1 MSATQSTNGSRIKLG
16 VSLRN
21 LNASQLTYYVTR
33 NLNTASKLNMVDD
46 CIIFFD
52 QVSPSPFKTLFST
65 MNGSELW
72 DFDGT
77 LITTDISTTL
87 SAQKAVNSARTFF
100 YVWDLEWSRRNRSQG
115 DYDYNIKAFT
125 DENIEL
131 IARSKSHAT
140 AISNFC
146 NRKVKH
152 IVDDFDINQLMKV
165 INNE

>member
-1 MSATQSTNGSRIKLG
+1 MKLG
-16 VSLRN
+16 ISLRN
-21 LNASQLTYYVTR
+21 LNPSQLTYYATR

-72 DFDGT
+72 DFDGR

-87 SAQKAVNSARTFF
+87 SAQKAVNPARTFF
-100 YVWDLEWSRRNRSQG
+100 YVWDLEWSRSKSQG

-146 NRKVKH
+146 NRRVKH
-152 IVDDFDINQLMKV
+152 IVDDFDINQLMRV